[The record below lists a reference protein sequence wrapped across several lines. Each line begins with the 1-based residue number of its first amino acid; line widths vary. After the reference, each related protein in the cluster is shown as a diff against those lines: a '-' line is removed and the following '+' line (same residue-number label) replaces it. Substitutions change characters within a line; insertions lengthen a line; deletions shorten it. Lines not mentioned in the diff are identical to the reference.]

1 MTHPIKTITLIGL
14 LGTVS
19 LPMQASQK
27 SAQELFQTY
36 CTSCHITAHQED
48 ESKLLAPPIMGAVR
62 HVKEKYSTKEEAVK
76 FMVDYIQNP
85 AKEKATCEDGSIQ
98 KFGLMPSLQGAVSP
112 EDLEKIAGY
121 VYDTYPNGG
130 GRGYGKHRGHG
141 RGHGNGRHGQGDGRG
156 RHGGAQR

>member
-1 MTHPIKTITLIGL
+1 MKKVIKIVTIIALTGA
-14 LGTVS
+14 GFSS
-19 LPMQASQK
+19 LQASEK
-27 SAQELFQTY
+27 TPQELFTAN
-36 CTSCHITAHQED
+36 CTSCHITVHQED

-98 KFGLMPSLQGAVSP
+98 KFGLMPSLKGAVSP